1 MIQPHTLYPD
11 TCLPDSLLF
20 HILKMGPRK
29 GGNQTSYQSGDGKIP
44 LHSPGLGTPWLK
56 QSLQVLLLEI
66 FCPPDTLMQDQWI
79 IYPKMDAIFALQEF
93 DA

>member
-1 MIQPHTLYPD
+1 
-11 TCLPDSLLF
+11 
-20 HILKMGPRK
+20 MGK
-29 GGNQTSYQSGDGKIP
+29 SHCIP
-44 LHSPGLGTPWLK
+44 QVLGTPWLK

-66 FCPPDTLMQDQWI
+66 FCPPDTLMQDHWI

>member
-1 MIQPHTLYPD
+1 
-11 TCLPDSLLF
+11 
-20 HILKMGPRK
+20 MGK
-29 GGNQTSYQSGDGKIP
+29 SHCIP
-44 LHSPGLGTPWLK
+44 QVLGTPWLK
-56 QSLQVLLLEI
+56 QSLQVLLLEL